1 MFWQEYNKCHM
12 YLSQQGI
19 ILLLTY
25 YLDAL
30 INRFALLLM
39 LLSYREPMNIQVTEW
54 SIDDF

>member
-30 INRFALLLM
+30 INQFALLLM
-39 LLSYREPMNIQVTEW
+39 LLSYREPVNIQVTECL
-54 SIDDF
+54 IDDF

>member
-1 MFWQEYNKCHM
+1 M

-30 INRFALLLM
+30 INQFALLLM
-39 LLSYREPMNIQVTEW
+39 LLNYRESVNIQVTE
-54 SIDDF
+54 